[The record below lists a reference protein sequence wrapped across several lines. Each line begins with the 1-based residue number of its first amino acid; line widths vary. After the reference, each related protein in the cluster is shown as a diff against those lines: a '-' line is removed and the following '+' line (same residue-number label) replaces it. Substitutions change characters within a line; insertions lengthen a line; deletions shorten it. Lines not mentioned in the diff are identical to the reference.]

1 MQKLNGLIVAALCLV
16 FGSVSAIPAAEKPAS
31 GDVLTLVHRYQLP
44 ASIKGHFD
52 HFAVDPQTRRL
63 FGTAVEDKKLVIF
76 DLSKGIMTHAI
87 QGIEEP
93 RAVLYRPDISRLFV
107 SDGGGAL
114 RIFDSKTY
122 GPIKTLKLLV
132 DADPIVYD
140 PATQRLFV
148 VNGGEKAKH
157 PYSNITVFDTNAG
170 TQVGDIELDG
180 IEIEGMAVEK
190 NGPRLFANNRD
201 KNQIDVFDRERLT
214 RIGTWPVTTCK
225 KNTVMVLDESTHRM
239 FVACHEG
246 QLVVIDLTSGKEL
259 QTLPIGQGA
268 DDIDFDK
275 EAKRIYVASG
285 GGKGSVDVYR
295 EVDPD
300 HYESLG
306 RFVSAP
312 GAATA
317 RLVTE
322 LSEYVVLAPPQKN
335 QPAQV
340 LIFRVGTG
348 K

>member
-1 MQKLNGLIVAALCLV
+1 MQKLNALIVAAFCLA
-16 FGSVSAIPAAEKPAS
+16 FAPISAVPAAENPAA
-31 GDVLTLVHRYQLP
+31 GDVLTLAHRYQLP
-44 ASIKGHFD
+44 PSIKGHFD
-52 HFAVDPQTRRL
+52 HFAIDPQTRRL
-63 FGTAVEDKKLVIF
+63 CGTAVGDKKLVIF
-76 DLSKGIMTHAI
+76 DLSRGTMTHAI

-93 RAVLYRPDISRLFV
+93 RAVLYRPEISRLFV

-122 GPIKTLKLLV
+122 VPIKTLKLLV

-148 VNGGEKAKH
+148 VNGGEKANH

-170 TQVGDIELDG
+170 TQVGDIQLDG

-190 NGPRLFANNRD
+190 GGPRLFANNRD
-201 KNQIDVFDRERLT
+201 KNQIDVFDRERLS
-214 RIGTWPVTTCK
+214 RIATWPVTTCK
-225 KNTVMVLDESTHRM
+225 KNTVMALDESAHRM

-246 QLVVIDLTSGKEL
+246 QLAVIDLTSGKEL

-275 EAKRIYVASG
+275 GAKRIYVASG

-295 EVDPD
+295 AVDPD

-322 LSEYVVLAPPQKN
+322 LSEYVVLAPSRNN
-335 QPAQV
+335 QQAQV
-340 LIFRVGTG
+340 LVFHVGPV